1 MEIYKATYKTE
12 TNSCNLR
19 ILGEEFVKNNR
30 NKIKLIINNKIVSVR
45 DKIFV
50 QNSTKIK
57 IIIISTRFIKNK
69 KCMFKDCESLE
80 SLTEL
85 SKENYSEYLQKED
98 NEIQEVLNIINIV
111 PIEHP
116 LFTFIEEQKINDNEY
131 YLFDND
137 NNCYFSTIKQNTD
150 INNIIITNDTILNHY
165 NSLLYLTNKIKI
177 KCDHNFVFDISNM
190 FFN

>member
-12 TNSCNLR
+12 TNSGNLR

-45 DKIFV
+45 DKILV

-98 NEIQEVLNIINIV
+98 DKMQKELNNIIIE

-116 LFTFIEEQKINDNEY
+116 LFTFIGEQKIDDDEY

-150 INNIIITNDTILNHY
+150 ISNIIITNDTILNHY